1 MPLMVS
7 LSRLAP
13 LSFFVL
19 AACTTGPVDPPTADA
34 APRLAPSLV
43 PPLARSL
50 PSRALDAAAPV
61 TRIAFGSCNQQY
73 RRQDFWG
80 AIAATEPD
88 AFVYLGDNVY
98 GDVRSD
104 DPSMPELRGAY
115 YQLAASDD
123 FAAFR
128 EAVPVIPLW
137 DDHDYGANDQ
147 GAGFALKA
155 TAEAIFEDA
164 WALAP
169 DDPRRARPGVY
180 HEMVLGPDGQR
191 VQLILLDTRFFRS
204 DLAETDERGAPGRER
219 YVPTDDPG
227 QTMLGAAQEAW
238 LAEAL
243 GVPADL
249 RVVVSSV
256 QVIAEGHGWEAWAT
270 LPAARARLLETLKAA
285 SGRTVIVSGDRHAG
299 GLYALGGLLEMT
311 ASSLN
316 APASGWGP
324 EAYAE
329 AGPHRMGP
337 MVRDANFGTLEIDWA
352 AGTGRFVLRDM
363 AGGVFQETAFGLTE

>member
-1 MPLMVS
+1 MPFP
-7 LSRLAP
+7 SRLAP
-13 LSFFVL
+13 LCLPLL
-19 AACTTGPVDPPTADA
+19 AACASGPQEAAMTA
-34 APRLAPSLV
+34 APAAAVLV
-43 PPLARSL
+43 SPPLARTL
-50 PSRALDAAAPV
+50 PSRALDPSAPV

-73 RRQDFWG
+73 RRQDFWA
-80 AIAATEPD
+80 AIADTDPN

-104 DPSMPELRGAY
+104 DPTMPELRGAY
-115 YQLAASDD
+115 YQLAASDA

-128 EAVPVIPLW
+128 AAVPVIPVW

-164 WALAP
+164 WALPA
-169 DDPRRARPGVY
+169 DDPRRARPGV
-180 HEMVLGPDGQR
+180 HHRMTLGPDGQR
-191 VQLILLDTRFFRS
+191 VQLILLDTRFFRTE
-204 DLAETDERGAPGRER
+204 LTETDARGAPGRER

-243 GVPADL
+243 AEPAAL

-270 LPAARARLLETLKAA
+270 MPAARARLLAALDAA
-285 SGRTVIVSGDRHAG
+285 SGQVVVVSGDRHAG
-299 GLYALGGLLEMT
+299 GLYRLDGLTEMT

-316 APASGWGP
+316 APIGGDPDAP
-324 EAYAE
+324 DE
-329 AGPHRMGP
+329 AGPHRLGP
-337 MVRDANFGTLEIDWA
+337 MVRAANFGTLEIDWA

-363 AGGVFQETAFGLTE
+363 AGGVFQETAFGLE